1 MRLESNHH
9 RGKEEIVMSK
19 SEAAGRFI
27 PIGTDEYEFRESVA
41 GIVTHLTIC
50 ALERNMK
57 LPKFKNQRC
66 EIDYWGSESG
76 IMMIYELT
84 GIKPPLR

>member
-41 GIVTHLTIC
+41 GIVTH
-50 ALERNMK
+50 
-57 LPKFKNQRC
+57 
-66 EIDYWGSESG
+66 
-76 IMMIYELT
+76 
-84 GIKPPLR
+84 

>member
-1 MRLESNHH
+1 
-9 RGKEEIVMSK
+9 
-19 SEAAGRFI
+19 
-27 PIGTDEYEFRESVA
+27 
-41 GIVTHLTIC
+41 
-50 ALERNMK
+50 MK